1 MGNKE
6 RLRVYIIK
14 INNLICIIYQCT
26 FVIDI
31 YINKII
37 KYFDVLS
44 DRSLCGR
51 LLSVVLFYTK
61 VQIRLT

>member
-37 KYFDVLS
+37 KYFDVLLS
-44 DRSLCGR
+44 DDRSLWS
-51 LLSVVLFYTK
+51 LSAGSIIYSTN
-61 VQIRLT
+61 